1 MGGGFRR
8 GGTGRPRHDA
18 GRLGLGAMRLPGMP
32 GRLPVDHTTAVA
44 VARRAVELGVTHI
57 DTAAFYSRGT
67 SRANEILRR
76 ALRPYPDGLTF
87 ATKVG
92 PGQDVRAVVEQNLAE
107 LDLDVLDLVYLQSGR
122 PNESLADR
130 FAQLA
135 ELSDQGLVRG
145 IGVAD
150 VTRAQF
156 AEARAVAPVAA
167 VQNRF
172 GVLDQSD
179 APLVDECAEAKVI
192 YVAHSALG
200 GGRVRLAD
208 DGLRRVALRYG
219 ATVYQVA
226 LAWGLTRSPTLVQI
240 PGTASLT
247 HLEQNMAAV
256 RLELDETDM
265 TTLERLA

>member
-8 GGTGRPRHDA
+8 GGE
-18 GRLGLGAMRLPGMP
+18 GRLGFGAMRLPGMP
-32 GRLPVDHTTAVA
+32 GRQPVDHTTAVA

-57 DTAAFYSRGT
+57 DTAAFYTRGA

-76 ALRPYPDGLTF
+76 ALRPYPDGLTL

-92 PGQDVRAVVEQNLAE
+92 PGQDVRAAVEQNLTE
-107 LDLDVLDLVYLQSGR
+107 LGRDVLDLVYLQSGR
-122 PNESLADR
+122 PDETLDER

-135 ELSDQGLVRG
+135 KLREEGLVREVG
-145 IGVAD
+145 LSN

-156 AEARAVAPVAA
+156 AGARTVAPVAA

-172 GVLDQSD
+172 GVHDQSD
-179 APLVDECAEAKVI
+179 AVLVDECAEAGVM
-192 YVAHSALG
+192 YVAHSVLG
-200 GGRVRLAD
+200 GGRVRFTD
-208 DGLRRVALRYG
+208 PALRTVARRHG
-219 ATVYQVA
+219 ASVYQVA
-226 LAWGLTRSPTLVQI
+226 LAWGLARSPTLVQI

-256 RLELDETDM
+256 RLELDESEIAM
-265 TTLERLA
+265 LERLA

>member
-1 MGGGFRR
+1 MGGRIR
-8 GGTGRPRHDA
+8 
-18 GRLGLGAMRLPGMP
+18 RLGLGAMRLPGMP
-32 GRLPVDHTTAVA
+32 GRIPVDRTTAVA

-57 DTAAFYSRGT
+57 DTAAFYTRGT
-67 SRANEILRR
+67 SRANDILRR
-76 ALRPYPDGLTF
+76 ALRPYPDGLTI

-92 PGQDVRAVVEQNLAE
+92 PGQDVRAAVEQNLGE
-107 LDLDVLDLVYLQSGR
+107 LGLDALDLVYLQAGR
-122 PNESLADR
+122 PDEPLGDR
-130 FAQLA
+130 FARLA
-135 ELSDQGLVRG
+135 ALGAEGLVRG
-145 IGVAD
+145 LGVSD

-156 AEARAVAPVAA
+156 DEARSVAPVAA

-179 APLVDECAEAKVI
+179 ASLVDACAEANVT
-192 YVAHSALG
+192 YVAHTSLG
-200 GGRVRLAD
+200 GGRVRFTD
-208 DGLRRVALRYG
+208 GGLREVALRHG

-226 LAWGLTRSPTLVQI
+226 LAWGLRRSPTLVQI

-265 TTLERLA
+265 TVLERLA

>member
-8 GGTGRPRHDA
+8 GGA

-44 VARRAVELGVTHI
+44 VARRAVQLGVTHI
-57 DTAAFYSRGT
+57 DTAAFYTRGT

-76 ALRPYPDGLTF
+76 ALRPYPDGLTL
-87 ATKVG
+87 ATKIG
-92 PGQDVRAVVEQNLAE
+92 PGQDVRAVVRQNLDE
-107 LDLDVLDLVYLQSGR
+107 LGLDVLDLVYLQSGR
-122 PNESLADR
+122 PDEPLAGR

-135 ELSDQGLVRG
+135 ELGEQGLVRG
-145 IGVAD
+145 LGVAD

-179 APLVDECAEAKVI
+179 GALVDECAEADVT

-200 GGRVRLAD
+200 GGRVRFTD
-208 DGLRRVALRYG
+208 GGLRKVALRHG

-226 LAWGLTRSPTLVQI
+226 LAWGLMRSPTLVQI

-256 RLELDETDM
+256 RLKLDETDM
-265 TTLERLA
+265 TLLERLA